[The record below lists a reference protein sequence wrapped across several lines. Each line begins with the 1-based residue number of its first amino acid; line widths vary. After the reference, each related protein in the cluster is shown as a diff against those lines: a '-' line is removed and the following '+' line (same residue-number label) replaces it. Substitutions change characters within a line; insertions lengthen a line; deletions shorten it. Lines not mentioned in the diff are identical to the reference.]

1 MSTRVKGITI
11 EFGADA
17 SGLEKALKGINQ
29 ELGSTQ
35 RQLTSVNK
43 SLKLD
48 PNNIQLVEQ
57 KQRLLAKAIDETE
70 SKLQALKKAQ
80 SSIDTSTENGQAQ
93 YDALTREISDTEAK
107 LKNLN
112 KEQKEFQKDAQAAQA
127 SASGFNTGLK
137 SMASACSQVAEK
149 TKALSAAA
157 AGALAGLVG
166 LAVTAGQ
173 TADEWAE
180 LSQKIGLSTDTIQKF
195 QYASDRID
203 VEFSDITGAITRMKG
218 NLDSAADT
226 FDSIGVKV
234 KNQRGDYRDIE
245 SIFFDTVRALSRI
258 ENETERDTIAMD
270 LFGKKANEL
279 AGIIDDGGKKLQ
291 ELGQEADSLG
301 LIVSEEDIE
310 NLNEFNDTLDGMKAQ
325 IKAAFVQLAIPVMEE
340 LRPIIAAVANA
351 VKKVASELA
360 NANPVLVK
368 IVSVILLV
376 IAAISPV
383 ASLIAN
389 VSLAL
394 IGLSVAGP
402 MAAAGLSSLLPYVA
416 LIAALAVAGAALGY
430 AIGTLVNAFEDFKAE
445 TGSTAGAIQ
454 KMIQSAAS
462 GENAFAQLAGSIVG
476 VFSPVAGQILNIAGG
491 VANGVNV
498 VKSAFAKMTSIFENF
513 KDKAAKFGSDI
524 MNSFAN
530 GIKSAINS
538 VIRAIQNLINMMS
551 NLWSS
556 AERDASSA
564 GSRTAQAYVSS
575 YNSTSS
581 MARLTNPTASPSYRS
596 PLSSSPTYSSGAP
609 VASALNKLAS
619 SIDNMN
625 SASPTTVNV
634 ELVGSA
640 KNIFDTVRVQ
650 NNQLKTATGYHALA

>member
-112 KEQKEFQKDAQAAQA
+112 KEQKEFQKEANAAQA

-137 SMASACSQVAEK
+137 NMASACSQVAEK

-166 LAVTAGQ
+166 LAVKAGQ

-203 VEFSDITGAITRMKG
+203 VEFSAITGAITRMKG

-234 KNQRGDYRDIE
+234 KNQRRDYRDIE

-258 ENETERDTIAMD
+258 ENETERDTVAMD

-291 ELGQEADSLG
+291 ELGQEAESLG

-325 IKAAFVQLAIPVMEE
+325 IKAALVQLAIPVMEE

-360 NANPVLVK
+360 NANPVIIK

-394 IGLSVAGP
+394 LGLSVAGP

-430 AIGTLVNAFEDFKAE
+430 AIGSLVNAFEDFKAE
-445 TGSTAGAIQ
+445 TGSTSGAISA
-454 KMIQSAAS
+454 MIRSAAS
-462 GENAFAQLAGSIVG
+462 GESAFAQLASVVVG
-476 VFSPVAGQILNIAGG
+476 AFNPVGGIILNIAGG
-491 VANGVNV
+491 VAQGVAA
-498 VKSAFAKMTSIFENF
+498 VKSAFEKMSNIFENF
-513 KDKAAKFGSDI
+513 KAKALKFGSDI
-524 MNSFAN
+524 INSFAN
-530 GIKSAINS
+530 GIKSAISN
-538 VIRAIQNLINMMS
+538 VISAVQRLINAMS

-575 YNSTSS
+575 YNSTTST
-581 MARLTNPTASPSYRS
+581 ARLTNPTRPSSTGASTGSAG
-596 PLSSSPTYSSGAP
+596 GASVNGA
-609 VASALNKLAS
+609 VASAINNLANSISNQS
-619 SIDNMN
+619 S
-625 SASPTTVNV
+625 APTTVNV

-650 NNQLKTATGYHALA
+650 NSVMQTATGYHALA